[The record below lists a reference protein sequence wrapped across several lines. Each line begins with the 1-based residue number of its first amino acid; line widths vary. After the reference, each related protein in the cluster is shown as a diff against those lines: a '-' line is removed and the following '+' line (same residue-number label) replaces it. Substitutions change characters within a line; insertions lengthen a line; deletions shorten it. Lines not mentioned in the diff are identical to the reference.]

1 MKQLKKFFYLTFIL
15 IQLKLFD
22 FKVIFIVP
30 KDSQQEH
37 QLNREVELIFQETK
51 ITTGWLVEANVKN
64 SFYLYL
70 RSESYLNSS
79 SIPHV
84 YYIYFTIDSKSC
96 SDYMSYTHIPIIIN
110 KSVMK
115 KRHLFRIEVDITLK
129 HEFNQV
135 YYICLSQFNEG

>member
-51 ITTGWLVEANVKN
+51 LTTGWLVEANVKN

-84 YYIYFTIDSKSC
+84 YYIYFTIDW
-96 SDYMSYTHIPIIIN
+96 P
-110 KSVMK
+110 
-115 KRHLFRIEVDITLK
+115 LGE
-129 HEFNQV
+129 Q
-135 YYICLSQFNEG
+135 